1 MVLPHQLK
9 RAGTDDPFVIEFTAI
24 AQHFAEPSAQRAG
37 FRAPLIGGGMGVHYL
52 LASIMSGYAPE
63 QMDLDIYFRRPI
75 FWDDAFAVLREE
87 TEFGLRA
94 ICIAKGSTDEQ
105 KVATEARVNNLS

>member
-1 MVLPHQLK
+1 MK
-9 RAGTDDPFVIEFTAI
+9 RYSSEGNSIHYEMAA
-24 AQHFAEPSAQRAG
+24 AQRVG

-63 QMDLDIYFRRPI
+63 QIDLDIYFRRPI

-87 TEFGLRA
+87 NDAGLRA
-94 ICIAKGSTDEQ
+94 ICIAKGGAEDQ
-105 KVATEARVNNLS
+105 KAATEARVNNLS